1 MGTELSTPLDTN
13 EYKEKENCT
22 DAQIEERIRNVFFDS
37 KLDDMETSEAA
48 MHGGFLSNTNEQLWQ
63 GQDQGYEQE
72 QRYKQ
77 YDLRNILPRIQ
88 DGGNIDDLLSEVPQ
102 DANYQNLSE
111 ELTSEFERIRQYMV
125 NESQKGGNVSESVTT
140 DAYKE
145 INLIDLFGRNNATDY
160 LEQINREIE
169 GQQGGAASSS
179 SASVS
184 ASVSASTSASVSA
197 YVPSAS
203 ASVSASTSVSEGDVT
218 SSVVEQS
225 KDSPS
230 DSSSSTIDDSD
241 DDDVAGSAVLIESG
255 FSVSSSTISKDTSET
270 TDASE
275 DSTTSSAQVSF
286 NTYSKTSNNN
296 DGSSTDGAR
305 PFSSTDT
312 HEFSLNQ
319 PSSRGRFD

>member
-179 SASVS
+179 SPSVS